1 MSKFVDKI
9 SIESGKLNCANKSF
23 LQLGKIVQTD
33 LADSLRFHGDLCQ
46 SLFCS

>member
-33 LADSLRFHGDLCQ
+33 LAWYNDGYKIGSVLIKI
-46 SLFCS
+46 